1 MLFIININLLSLNS
15 FIIEVNAQVLS
26 LILLLDILIVFIL
39 ISIIKLIIKD

>member
-26 LILLLDILIVFIL
+26 LILLLNILIVFIL